1 MENSHKAGSAKK
13 QAFISIWTLT
23 LMNVAI
29 IAGLGNDVQ
38 EAFYGLS
45 SVTYFAIG
53 AICFF
58 IPTALVAA
66 ELASG
71 WSNRG
76 GIFRWVGEGLGRGW
90 ALTCL
95 LILWFQVSSCLCS
108 KSYPRC
114 FNHDWMDYFI
124 LDYGHYC

>member
-45 SVTYFAIG
+45 SEIG
-53 AICFF
+53 RAH
-58 IPTALVAA
+58 V
-66 ELASG
+66 
-71 WSNRG
+71 
-76 GIFRWVGEGLGRGW
+76 
-90 ALTCL
+90 
-95 LILWFQVSSCLCS
+95 
-108 KSYPRC
+108 
-114 FNHDWMDYFI
+114 
-124 LDYGHYC
+124 

>member
-53 AICFF
+53 AIC
-58 IPTALVAA
+58 
-66 ELASG
+66 
-71 WSNRG
+71 
-76 GIFRWVGEGLGRGW
+76 
-90 ALTCL
+90 
-95 LILWFQVSSCLCS
+95 
-108 KSYPRC
+108 
-114 FNHDWMDYFI
+114 
-124 LDYGHYC
+124 